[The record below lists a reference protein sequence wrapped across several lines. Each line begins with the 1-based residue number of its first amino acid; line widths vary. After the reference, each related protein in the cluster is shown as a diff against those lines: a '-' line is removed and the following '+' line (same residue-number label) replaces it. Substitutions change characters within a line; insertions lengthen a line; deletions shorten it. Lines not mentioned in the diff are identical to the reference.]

1 MDENKKNSLPD
12 GISSITDDE
21 AINEID
27 FGSFLE
33 ENAKSS
39 PLFEGFH
46 DDIERTE
53 KSLESEL
60 QSLYDD
66 IMGSGPATIV
76 PKPMSLL
83 TSEDAE
89 PAKIALSDPELPA
102 ADEEST
108 LEDLWIDPEEYMEI
122 PVVSLDEEETKEE
135 TQPEIEGEIPADVFF
150 SPETPDEQAASI
162 TDIAKDDIFSLI
174 NSLKSETEGETGF
187 EDILSE
193 IEANSEIVPVE
204 VNSPEAA
211 QLVTVHEEEI
221 AFEEKDEPEKEEV
234 GVDFDE
240 LVAQEELAD
249 SEVEFEETEEK
260 PQTDT
265 AQEDFDRELAIL
277 LGDIPE
283 EEIEVKKPAAEGF
296 VIEIPDEEDGLNLV
310 DEEFRVDENARTYE
324 LQPEYSEVVSTEKPS
339 PIDITAHDDDEEYE
353 TILDEPAEEKPGK
366 KSGAAE
372 VIRKIV
378 LTLSIITI
386 VVSLGV
392 LVNTYFIEPYKAKT
406 STQDL
411 AEQMSQNQSAHS
423 DAVIEDVSTDS
434 ESNYPQGMLA
444 KYAQLYDANED
455 LAGWIS
461 IPALQIE
468 LPIAIGEDN
477 DYYRNRDIYKKYTM
491 YGVPFFDYRM
501 TDLKNLHRNTVL
513 YGHNMRSDDLIF
525 GMLENYRTIEGYQS
539 APVIECNTI
548 YGDHTWF
555 VYGVFLSNAY
565 EAQDNGYVF
574 PYNFIDIS
582 DEKFADY
589 IKEIDKRKLYTT
601 GVDLNVNDKILTL
614 STCCYDFTDAR
625 LVVVARLKR
634 DGESVSVDTS
644 NAYKNPN
651 PKYPQAWYDSQKK
664 TNPYAEDARW

>member
-1 MDENKKNSLPD
+1 MDENKMNSLPD
-12 GISSITDDE
+12 GISSLTDDE
-21 AINEID
+21 AIKEID

-33 ENAKSS
+33 ENAKGS

-46 DDIERTE
+46 DDIEKTE

-83 TSEDAE
+83 TAEDAE
-89 PAKIALSDPELPA
+89 PAKIALSDPEIP
-102 ADEEST
+102 DVSEEGT
-108 LEDLWIDPEEYMEI
+108 LEDLWIDPEEYMDI
-122 PVVSLDEEETKEE
+122 PVVSLDEDVKEE
-135 TQPEIEGEIPADVFF
+135 EPAIEGEIPAETFF
-150 SPETPDEQAASI
+150 NPSADEEAPSLA
-162 TDIAKDDIFSLI
+162 DIAKDDIFSLI
-174 NSLKSETEGETGF
+174 DSLKSEADGETGF
-187 EDILSE
+187 EDILAE
-193 IEANSEIVPVE
+193 IESNSEIVPVE
-204 VNSPEAA
+204 EESFAVSQLISSPEDK
-211 QLVTVHEEEI
+211 LVFEEEQ
-221 AFEEKDEPEKEEV
+221 KESTNPDD
-234 GVDFDE
+234 GDAALDE
-240 LVAQEELAD
+240 LVFQEETDNNGA
-249 SEVEFEETEEK
+249 EELSDAVIEPAPETNS
-260 PQTDT
+260 
-265 AQEDFDRELAIL
+265 EDFDRELAIL

-283 EEIEVKKPAAEGF
+283 PEKPAAENF
-296 VIEIPDEEDGLNLV
+296 VIEIPEED
-310 DEEFRVDENARTYE
+310 DFDYTEESAPSYE
-324 LQPEYSEVVSTEKPS
+324 LQPDYSAVVVSSEKPEA
-339 PIDITAHDDDEEYE
+339 IDITAHDDDEEYE
-353 TILDEPAEEKPGK
+353 KLLDEPAEEKPAK
-366 KSGAAE
+366 KSGVGE

-386 VVSLGV
+386 IVSLGV
-392 LVNTYFIEPYKAKT
+392 LVNTYVIEPYRAKT
-406 STQDL
+406 ATQNL
-411 AEQMSQNQSAHS
+411 AEQMSQNSNAHS
-423 DAVIEDVSTDS
+423 NNVIDNSNS
-434 ESNYPQGMLA
+434 NAESKYPVGMLA
-444 KYAQLYDANED
+444 KYAQLYDANDD
-455 LAGWIS
+455 LSGWIS

-468 LPIAIGEDN
+468 LPIAKGNDN

-501 TDLKNLHRNTVL
+501 TDLKTLHRNTVL

-582 DEKFADY
+582 DAKFADY

-601 GVDLNVNDKILTL
+601 GVDLNANDKILTL

-644 NAYKNPN
+644 KAFKNPN

>member
-1 MDENKKNSLPD
+1 MANDNMNENKANSLPE
-12 GISSITDDE
+12 GIQSIADDE
-21 AINEID
+21 ALKEID
-27 FGSFLE
+27 FGNFLE
-33 ENAKSS
+33 ENSKGS

-46 DDIERTE
+46 DDIAKTE

-83 TSEDAE
+83 TAEDAE
-89 PAKIALSDPELPA
+89 PAKITLSDPEILPEN
-102 ADEEST
+102 EEHS
-108 LEDLWIDPEEYMEI
+108 LEELWIDPEEYMDI
-122 PVVSLDEEETKEE
+122 PVVSLDEDVKEEETV
-135 TQPEIEGEIPADVFF
+135 IEGEIPAETFF
-150 SPETPDEQAASI
+150 NPSADEETPSLA
-162 TDIAKDDIFSLI
+162 DIAKDDIFSLI
-174 NSLKSETEGETGF
+174 DSLKSEADGETGF
-187 EDILSE
+187 EDILAE
-193 IEANSEIVPVE
+193 IESNSEIVPVKE
-204 VNSPEAA
+204 ESFAVSQLISSPEDKP
-211 QLVTVHEEEI
+211 V
-221 AFEEKDEPEKEEV
+221 FEETEDSDD
-234 GVDFDE
+234 GDAALDE
-240 LVAQEELAD
+240 LVADEEE
-249 SEVEFEETEEK
+249 SETAPETNS
-260 PQTDT
+260 
-265 AQEDFDRELAIL
+265 EDFDRELAIL

-283 EEIEVKKPAAEGF
+283 PEKPAAENF
-296 VIEIPDEEDGLNLV
+296 VIEIPEED
-310 DEEFRVDENARTYE
+310 DFDYSEESAPSYE
-324 LQPEYSEVVSTEKPS
+324 LQPDYSAVVVSSEKPEA
-339 PIDITAHDDDEEYE
+339 IDITAHDDDEEYE
-353 TILDEPAEEKPGK
+353 KLLDEPAEEKPAK
-366 KSGAAE
+366 KGGVGE

-386 VVSLGV
+386 IVSLGV
-392 LVNTYFIEPYKAKT
+392 LVNTYVIEPYRAKT
-406 STQDL
+406 ATQNL
-411 AEQMSQNQSAHS
+411 AEQMSQNSNAHS
-423 DAVIEDVSTDS
+423 NNVIDNSNS
-434 ESNYPQGMLA
+434 NAESKYPVGMLA
-444 KYAQLYDANED
+444 KYAQLYDANDD
-455 LAGWIS
+455 LSGWIS

-468 LPIAIGEDN
+468 LPIAKGNDN

-501 TDLKNLHRNTVL
+501 TDLKTLHRNTVL

-582 DEKFADY
+582 DAKFADY

-625 LVVVARLKR
+625 LVVVARLR
-634 DGESVSVDTS
+634 RPGESISVDTS
-644 NAYKNPN
+644 NAYYNQN
-651 PKYPQAWYDSQKK
+651 PKYPQAWYNANKK
-664 TNPYAEDARW
+664 QNPYAEDARW

>member
-1 MDENKKNSLPD
+1 MSDNTNENKASSLPE
-12 GISSITDDE
+12 GIQSIADDE
-21 AINEID
+21 ALKEID
-27 FGSFLE
+27 FGNFLE
-33 ENAKSS
+33 ENAKGS

-46 DDIERTE
+46 DDIAKTE

-83 TSEDAE
+83 TAEDAE
-89 PAKIALSDPELPA
+89 PAKITLSDPEILPEN
-102 ADEEST
+102 EEHS
-108 LEDLWIDPEEYMEI
+108 LEELWIDPEEYMDI
-122 PVVSLDEEETKEE
+122 PVVSLDEEVKEE
-135 TQPEIEGEIPADVFF
+135 EPAIEGEISEETFFNPAANEDAP
-150 SPETPDEQAASI
+150 SLA
-162 TDIAKDDIFSLI
+162 DIAKDDIFSLI
-174 NSLKSETEGETGF
+174 DSLKTEADGETGF

-193 IEANSEIVPVE
+193 IEANPEIVPVE
-204 VNSPEAA
+204 AEPLAAAHLVTSREDKLVFEEEEQKEAA
-211 QLVTVHEEEI
+211 ADAGDAAL
-221 AFEEKDEPEKEEV
+221 
-234 GVDFDE
+234 DE
-240 LVAQEELAD
+240 LVADEEEPEAD
-249 SEVEFEETEEK
+249 AAS
-260 PQTDT
+260 DN
-265 AQEDFDRELAIL
+265 DFDRELAIL
-277 LGDIPE
+277 LGDVPE
-283 EEIEVKKPAAEGF
+283 ELPEAKKPAEENF
-296 VIEIPDEEDGLNLV
+296 VIEIPEED
-310 DEEFRVDENARTYE
+310 DFDFSEDDAHSYE
-324 LQPEYSEVVSTEKPS
+324 LQPDYSSVIAAAPEKPEA
-339 PIDITAHDDDEEYE
+339 IDITAHDDDEEYE
-353 TILDEPAEEKPGK
+353 KLLDEPAEEKPAK
-366 KSGAAE
+366 KKGVGE

-386 VVSLGV
+386 IVSLGV
-392 LVNTYFIEPYKAKT
+392 LVNTYLIQPYMAK
-406 STQDL
+406 SATQNL
-411 AEQMSQNQSAHS
+411 AEQMSQNSSEHS
-423 DAVIEDVSTDS
+423 NNVINNAGSDTDS
-434 ESNYPQGMLA
+434 KYPEGMLA

-455 LAGWIS
+455 LSGWVS

-468 LPIAIGEDN
+468 LPIAKGTDN

-565 EAQDNGYVF
+565 ENQDNGYVF

-582 DEKFADY
+582 DAKFADY

-625 LVVVARLKR
+625 LVVVARLR
-634 DGESVSVDTS
+634 RPGESISVDTS
-644 NAYKNPN
+644 NAYYNQN
-651 PKYPQAWYDSQKK
+651 PKYPQAWYNANKK
-664 TNPYAEDARW
+664 QNPYAEDARW